1 VTGPIPTAP
10 DRPFLPANVWTV
22 GMAVNVL
29 LRSGTEDPAAIAT
42 PSASS
47 PAPA

>member
-1 VTGPIPTAP
+1 MTGPIPTAP
-10 DRPFLPANVWTV
+10 DRPSLLANVWTA
-22 GMAVNVL
+22 GNAVNVL